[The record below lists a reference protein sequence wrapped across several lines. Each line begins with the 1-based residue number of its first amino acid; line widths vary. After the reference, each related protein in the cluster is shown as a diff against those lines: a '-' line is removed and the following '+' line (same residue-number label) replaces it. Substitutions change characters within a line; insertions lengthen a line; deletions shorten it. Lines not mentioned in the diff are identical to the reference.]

1 MVTEVS
7 LVSLS
12 ALAVVDGEP
21 LPREF
26 RIFSPGINET
36 EKGPI
41 DFNATAAREIMAACL
56 SRNVRMI
63 IDLEHDSLVPER
75 RLYRADAG
83 DARGWFSVELRTD
96 GSLWARDVVWSPDG
110 ERRLRE
116 KTQAYISP
124 AALTTVRDGVRQ
136 PFKLLNVALC
146 AQPAMHDPAALIA
159 ASRSIDLRTAK
170 ERATSYV
177 MVQRALTKAKAKNGS

>member
-1 MVTEVS
+1 MVSQVS
-7 LVSLS
+7 LVALS

-26 RIFSPGINET
+26 RIFAPGINET

-41 DFNATAAREIMAACL
+41 DFNAAAACEIMAACRL
-56 SRNVRMI
+56 SSARMV

-75 RLYRADAG
+75 RLHRADAG
-83 DARGWFSVELRTD
+83 DARGWFTAELRAD

-124 AALTTVRDGVRQ
+124 AGT
-136 PFKLLNVALC
+136 
-146 AQPAMHDPAALIA
+146 HDNA
-159 ASRSIDLRTAK
+159 
-170 ERATSYV
+170 
-177 MVQRALTKAKAKNGS
+177 